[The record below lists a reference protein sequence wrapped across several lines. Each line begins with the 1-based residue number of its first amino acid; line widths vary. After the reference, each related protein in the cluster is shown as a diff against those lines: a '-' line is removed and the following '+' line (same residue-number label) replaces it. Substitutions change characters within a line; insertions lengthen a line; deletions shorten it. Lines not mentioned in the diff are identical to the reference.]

1 MPSRKPDS
9 GLVHFGLSFFFWVA
23 VARAVWDVT
32 AGTWRVP
39 LLAFGMLPIS
49 LVGWLFWEFRLQ
61 GWLAKYLF
69 VWWNPTPDEDSVMS
83 GFLGTLCAAIAWV
96 VMAW

>member
-1 MPSRKPDS
+1 MPHKPNG
-9 GLVHFGLSFFFWVA
+9 GLVHFGLAFFTGLGI
-23 VARAVWDVT
+23 ARALWDVT

-39 LLAFGMLPIS
+39 LLAFGMLPLS
-49 LVGWLFWEFRLQ
+49 LAWWLVWEFRLQ

-69 VWWNPTPDEDSVMS
+69 SWWLPDPDEDSVMS
-83 GFLGTLCAAIAWV
+83 GVLGTLCAALAWI